1 MGRPCRAGERVP
13 VKVMFLSGP
22 IGWIVL
28 VSAGVLLAV
37 LLAALLLA
45 RRGAVRRR
53 LPARVES
60 IRWLGAVMT
69 RIGREANLSEQ
80 AIYQCRLALD
90 EACANIIRHAYD
102 NDPHGEIEAYIQAH
116 DGMCTIHLTDFG
128 KPYDPSRVSTPLDTP
143 SIDDTRPGGLGLHLM
158 HTVMDEVYY
167 TPGPHGNRLV
177 MIKRREDGEQAHSS
191 GGR

>member
-1 MGRPCRAGERVP
+1 MDRSHAADEWVP
-13 VKVMFLSGP
+13 DKVTFQGGL
-22 IGWIVL
+22 IGWVIL
-28 VSAGVLLAV
+28 ASAGALLAV
-37 LLAALLLA
+37 LIAALLLA
-45 RRGAVRRR
+45 RRQAIHRR

-60 IRWLGAVMT
+60 IRWLGAVLT
-69 RIGREANLSEQ
+69 RIGREANLSER

-102 NDPHGEIEAYIQAH
+102 NDPQGEIEAYIQAR

-128 KPYDPSRVSTPLDTP
+128 KPYDPAHVNLPHDNV

-158 HTVMDEVYY
+158 RTVMDEVHY

-177 MIKRREDGEQAHSS
+177 MVKRREEDAQAHSS